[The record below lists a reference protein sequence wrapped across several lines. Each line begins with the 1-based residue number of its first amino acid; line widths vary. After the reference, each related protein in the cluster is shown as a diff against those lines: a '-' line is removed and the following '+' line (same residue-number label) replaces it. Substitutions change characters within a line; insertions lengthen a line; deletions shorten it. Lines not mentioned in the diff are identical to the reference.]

1 MSKGEICLSA
11 SLIGLGNIGLGY
23 DLIDGKFIGSAKSH
37 VGALLAIETFQTLN
51 FVELNNHFNLR
62 NNSFPNANKYEFQ
75 DFSQK
80 TLQYDLLIL
89 ATPTHSHLGVIKQL
103 LAHHSF
109 KCAIV
114 EKPCGVNLVECCG
127 IVKLLETKGVL
138 WYANYFRSFLPN
150 TLQAI
155 GMAVRLGEN
164 PISAIITGYDD
175 LLNIFSHFI
184 HLLTQFTE
192 DFGSIA
198 TSRLINSETAQLTF
212 QDGFN
217 LKLQNIRGSRTDSP
231 VLTILY
237 PTFNLQFK
245 NNGQTI
251 EVLKNENG
259 ELLETFSLP
268 DFDRYQE
275 LATREFLSRFNSGR
289 KEEYWRVEKVH
300 EIVSAITLYY
310 D

>member
-217 LKLQNIRGSRTDSP
+217 LK
-231 VLTILY
+231 
-237 PTFNLQFK
+237 